1 MPLPLEIATT
11 PHAHDAQVGEII
23 DLLCKPSICGPISD
37 ILGRDTFME
46 TATYLTQRL
55 YLGECAAAL
64 ARYIDESS
72 NTIKPVGTII
82 YSQDSNDPKIT
93 NLELIA
99 VREKYRLRQ
108 VGTQLIEIVEKEAK
122 SLGAVQL
129 QTQAPQK
136 MPGLQNFLAAN
147 GFYYSRMEESEGRV
161 LFLQYRKRL
170 KVPRILQKNKKP
182 RIIKLQ
188 SLKWGL
194 YQYLNCSRFL

>member
-37 ILGRDTFME
+37 ILGQDAFME
-46 TATYLTQRL
+46 AATDLTQRL
-55 YLGECAAAL
+55 YLGEYAAAL
-64 ARYIDESS
+64 ARYSDESS

-93 NLELIA
+93 NLELIV

-108 VGTQLIEIVEKEAK
+108 VGIQLIEIVEKEARL
-122 SLGAVQL
+122 LGAVQL

-136 MPGLQNFLAAN
+136 MPCLQNFLAAN
-147 GFYYSRMEESEGRV
+147 GFYYSRMEESEGGV
-161 LFLQYRKRL
+161 LFLRYKKRFERKR
-170 KVPRILQKNKKP
+170 
-182 RIIKLQ
+182 
-188 SLKWGL
+188 
-194 YQYLNCSRFL
+194 

>member
-1 MPLPLEIATT
+1 MEAAT
-11 PHAHDAQVGEII
+11 D
-23 DLLCKPSICGPISD
+23 
-37 ILGRDTFME
+37 
-46 TATYLTQRL
+46 LTQRL

-108 VGTQLIEIVEKEAK
+108 VDTQLMKIVEEEAR
-122 SLGAVQL
+122 LFGAIQL
-129 QTQAPQK
+129 QAQAPQK
-136 MPGLQNFLAAN
+136 MPDLQNFLAKN
-147 GFYYSRMEESEGRV
+147 GFYYSRMEENEGGV

-188 SLKWGL
+188 SLK
-194 YQYLNCSRFL
+194 

>member
-46 TATYLTQRL
+46 AATDLTQRL

-82 YSQDSNDPKIT
+82 YSQDSNDPKT

-108 VGTQLIEIVEKEAK
+108 VGTQLIEIVKKEAR
-122 SLGAVQL
+122 SLGAIQL
-129 QTQAPQK
+129 QTLAPQK
-136 MPGLQNFLAAN
+136 MPGLQSFLAAN
-147 GFYYSRMEESEGRV
+147 GFYYIRMKESESGV
-161 LFLQYRKRL
+161 LFLRY
-170 KVPRILQKNKKP
+170 KKD
-182 RIIKLQ
+182 IKD
-188 SLKWGL
+188 KKI
-194 YQYLNCSRFL
+194 

>member
-11 PHAHDAQVGEII
+11 SHAHDAQVGEII

-37 ILGRDTFME
+37 ILGRDAFME
-46 TATYLTQRL
+46 ASTDLTQRL

-82 YSQDSNDPKIT
+82 YSQDPNYPKIT
-93 NLELIA
+93 NLELIV

-108 VGTQLIEIVEKEAK
+108 VGTQLMEIVEKEAR

-136 MPGLQNFLAAN
+136 MPGLQHFLAKN
-147 GFYYSRMEESEGRV
+147 GFYYSRMEESEGGV
-161 LFLQYRKRL
+161 LFLRYRK
-170 KVPRILQKNKKP
+170 KVKDTKDIAKK
-182 RIIKLQ
+182 
-188 SLKWGL
+188 
-194 YQYLNCSRFL
+194 